1 MIKKYITVTGINTTT
16 RIVDGDKELDQ
27 GPIVLIVL
35 DKHLESRI
43 IFGVI
48 KRMYPDAVLVSSGII
63 SILPDGIIR
72 LLEGDMETQS
82 IIDNHLFGDQVAI
95 SVSINGCFYSSN
107 ILNKNLINTKYNI
120 GKLPYL
126 VKLVSAIS

>member
-48 KRMYPDAVLVSSGII
+48 KRMYPDAVLVSSGIV

-82 IIDNHLFGDQVAI
+82 IIDNHLFGDLVAI
-95 SVSINGCFYSSN
+95 SVSINECFYSSN
-107 ILNKNLINTKYNI
+107 ILNKNLFNTKYNI

>member
-82 IIDNHLFGDQVAI
+82 IIDNHLFGDLVAI
-95 SVSINGCFYSSN
+95 SVSINECFYSSN
-107 ILNKNLINTKYNI
+107 ILNKNLFNTKYNI

>member
-95 SVSINGCFYSSN
+95 SVSINECFYSSN
-107 ILNKNLINTKYNI
+107 ILNKNLFNTKYNI

>member
-48 KRMYPDAVLVSSGII
+48 KRMYPDAVLVSSGIV

-95 SVSINGCFYSSN
+95 SVSINECFYSSN
-107 ILNKNLINTKYNI
+107 ILNKNLFNTKYNI

>member
-48 KRMYPDAVLVSSGII
+48 KRMYPDAVLVSSGIV

-82 IIDNHLFGDQVAI
+82 IIDNHLFGDLVAI
-95 SVSINGCFYSSN
+95 SVSITECFYSSN
-107 ILNKNLINTKYNI
+107 ILNKNLFNTKYNI

>member
-35 DKHLESRI
+35 DKHLESRV

-48 KRMYPDAVLVSSGII
+48 KRMYPDAVLVSSGIV
-63 SILPDGIIR
+63 SILPKGIIR
-72 LLEGDMETQS
+72 LLEGDIETQS

-95 SVSINGCFYSSN
+95 SVSINECFYSSN

-126 VKLVSAIS
+126 VKLASAIS